1 VNNPFSPELERDLIF
16 LTDKI
21 KAYLDQFKL
30 NYEINYEEFQDIFDE
45 TWRVV
50 KIMLKIKDVQDY
62 VERYLYNYI
71 RELAKNNLDE
81 NKRNKI
87 VIITNAEG

>member
-1 VNNPFSPELERDLIF
+1 MNNPFSPELERDLIF